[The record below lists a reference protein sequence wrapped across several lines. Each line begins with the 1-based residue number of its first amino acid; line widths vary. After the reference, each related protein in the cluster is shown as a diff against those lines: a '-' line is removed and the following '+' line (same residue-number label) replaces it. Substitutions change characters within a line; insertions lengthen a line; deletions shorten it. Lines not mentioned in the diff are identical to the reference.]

1 MKAIADSS
9 PQTSLQVKTLL
20 LREIDQLKALKQ
32 AHRLKDQR
40 DSINKFARQ
49 VQELAA
55 VVDIWWLWIDDC
67 LESYQLVPD
76 VEEG

>member
-1 MKAIADSS
+1 M
-9 PQTSLQVKTLL
+9 
-20 LREIDQLKALKQ
+20 REIDQLKALKQ

-55 VVDIWWLWIDDC
+55 VVDIWWSWIDGC
-67 LESYQLVPD
+67 LESYQL
-76 VEEG
+76 